1 MKDNYFTNQNL
12 SNNID
17 NSKYVFNQDSKSLN
31 QTNNSSKDGSKNLEK
46 SEESLGIE
54 EVPYM
59 NEEVDYLQKF
69 RMENAI
75 NNPFK
80 FKNHSNSLNSKSIP
94 NIFNFNNSLGGNNNL
109 GKANLSKIPP
119 PISRRT
125 HGFIQGTKNNKNPF
139 ELGFFHKRN
148 ASGEKPQLKMQS
160 KYSSASENKYNFIHR
175 LNNNPKFG
183 MDYNI
188 IPKMNYAPV
197 DSNKIINNNNQN
209 KPVTY
214 RNNSNY
220 NTLNG
225 VYSNTNHAQI
235 PTPSSPTEKNFI
247 PGVNPIPNKKFE
259 ERENRFKTTSN
270 YSFNTI
276 SGTKLQDHIQLVK
289 INQNELNKN
298 INNNIVQNYN
308 LTGQNNN
315 QLQYFQMNNNA
326 ALNDLN
332 LNNYQNNQQRITNLN
347 NPFQINN
354 DINIANQR
362 LTVGYKNLNERDK
375 KVENFQNPF
384 YGGVINQKQMGQPPE
399 QQMNYNQPIRN
410 AQPQANPLEIAVVT
424 KLTPDKKKL
433 LMNKQN
439 NLPNNNN
446 NGINLVNN
454 NNGVNLINNNNV
466 NNLGNNQ
473 SIEDIINQINRE
485 TLNNNKGNNYFMN
498 DINNIN
504 NINMQM
510 KGIPNQNN
518 NNINN
523 INNNRIKQPNNNQ
536 RISNQIMNKAND
548 NQLINNQINNY
559 LNQGLN
565 YTNDNQYISPSATIT
580 PSQTQKLQNE
590 LTRTNNQVFNTNN
603 LNSYDNINEL
613 ININNTNNINGL
625 NDNLNLLN
633 NFDNN
638 INPFNQN
645 KNNNFNTNQIKG
657 YNPPESERLTIA
669 NEKPINDIS
678 NQPNKKSNDVKV
690 QYNDFD
696 GSGYV
701 KNYGGVSRPGKDSSG
716 NRKINQD
723 SLVCLTHINNVKDFN
738 IFGVL
743 DGHGPEGHFIS
754 HFAADF
760 IPAQLANNPEIKALT
775 DPEKIYKKFKENNCR
790 IITQAYVAA
799 DNKLKTMDFDS
810 SESGSTCCL
819 IIHIGKHIICANTG
833 DSRALVVYDES
844 NNLNSKNLNYLKA
857 VPLSIDYKPELPEE
871 TNRIMMAGGIV
882 EQMKDDFGLP
892 VGPYRVW
899 ARGQDYPGLAMSR
912 SIGDLK
918 GKTIGVIPDP
928 GILEY
933 DLNKSTKF
941 VLACSDG
948 VWEFLNNDAV
958 KDIGK
963 SFYKE
968 NDASAY
974 CHELIEQSLLEWTKN
989 DIIVDDITA
998 VVAFF

>member
-17 NSKYVFNQDSKSLN
+17 NSKFMFNQDSKSLN

-59 NEEVDYLQKF
+59 TEEVDYLQKF

-80 FKNHSNSLNSKSIP
+80 FNNHSHSLNSKSIP
-94 NIFNFNNSLGGNNNL
+94 NFYNFSNSLGGNNNL
-109 GKANLSKIPP
+109 GKANISKIPP
-119 PISRRT
+119 PISRKT
-125 HGFIQGTKNNKNPF
+125 HGFIQGTKNNKNIF
-139 ELGFFHKRN
+139 ELGFFQKRN
-148 ASGEKPQLKMQS
+148 ASGEKPPLKMQS

-175 LNNNPKFG
+175 LNINPKFG
-183 MDYNI
+183 LDYNN
-188 IPKMNYAPV
+188 IPKMNYAPIN
-197 DSNKIINNNNQN
+197 SNKIIKNNNEN
-209 KPVTY
+209 KAVTY
-214 RNNSNY
+214 RTTSNY
-220 NTLNG
+220 NTLTG
-225 VYSNTNHAQI
+225 VYPSSNHGQI
-235 PTPSSPTEKNFI
+235 PSSSSPPEKNFI

-276 SGTKLQDHIQLVK
+276 SGTKLQDNIQLVK
-289 INQNELNKN
+289 INHTEYNKN
-298 INNNIVQNYN
+298 INNDIIQNYN
-308 LTGQNNN
+308 IPGQNNN
-315 QLQYFQMNNNA
+315 QLQYFKMNNNP
-326 ALNDLN
+326 ALDGIN

-347 NPFQINN
+347 NPFPINN
-354 DINIANQR
+354 DLNLANQR
-362 LTVGYKNLNERDK
+362 LTVGYNNLNERDK
-375 KVENFQNPF
+375 KVEKYQNPF
-384 YGGVINQKQMGQPPE
+384 FGAITPQQQMGQVPK
-399 QQMNYNQPIRN
+399 QQMNYNQPITN
-410 AQPQANPLEIAVVT
+410 PPPQINPPEIAVVT

-446 NGINLVNN
+446 NGMNLVNN
-454 NNGVNLINNNNV
+454 NNA

-473 SIEDIINQINRE
+473 TIEDIINQINQE
-485 TLNNNKGNNYFMN
+485 TLNNNKGNNYLIN
-498 DINNIN
+498 DVNNTNNIN
-504 NINMQM
+504 IQM
-510 KGIPNQNN
+510 NGIPIQNN
-518 NNINN
+518 KNNMNNLNNMNNINN
-523 INNNRIKQPNNNQ
+523 INNIISQPNNNQ
-536 RISNQIMNKAND
+536 RINNQIVNKTNED
-548 NQLINNQINNY
+548 QLINNQINNY

-565 YTNDNQYISPSATIT
+565 YTNENQYISPSGDII
-580 PSQTQKLQNE
+580 PSKAQKLQNE
-590 LTRTNNQVFNTNN
+590 FTTTNNQAFNTYN
-603 LNSYDNINEL
+603 LNGYDNINDL
-613 ININNTNNINGL
+613 ININNPNDINGL
-625 NDNLNLLN
+625 NNDLNVLN
-633 NFDNN
+633 NFGNN
-638 INPFNQN
+638 INPFNQIQ
-645 KNNNFNTNQIKG
+645 NNNFNSNQIKG
-657 YNPPESERLTIA
+657 YNQPESERLTIA
-669 NEKPINDIS
+669 HEKPINDIT
-678 NQPNKKSNDVKV
+678 NQPNTKSNNVKV
-690 QYNDFD
+690 TYNDFD

-723 SLVCLTHINNVKDFN
+723 SLVCLTHINNIKDFN

-743 DGHGPEGHFIS
+743 DGHGPEGHYIS

-833 DSRALVVYDES
+833 DSRAIVVFDES
-844 NNLNSKNLNYLKA
+844 GDMNSKNLNYLKA

-871 TNRIMMAGGIV
+871 TNRIMMAGGVV
-882 EQMKDDFGLP
+882 EQMKDDFGQP

-918 GKTIGVIPDP
+918 GKTLGVIPDP

-948 VWEFLNNDAV
+948 VWEFLNNDTV
-958 KDIGK
+958 RDIGK
-963 SFYKE
+963 SFYME

>member
-17 NSKYVFNQDSKSLN
+17 NSKYVFNQDNKSLN
-31 QTNNSSKDGSKNLEK
+31 KTNNSSKDGSKNLEK

-80 FKNHSNSLNSKSIP
+80 FNSHSNSLNSKSIP
-94 NIFNFNNSLGGNNNL
+94 NLFNFSHSLGGNNNI
-109 GKANLSKIPP
+109 GKANISKIPP

-125 HGFIQGTKNNKNPF
+125 HGFIQGSKNNKIPI
-139 ELGFFHKRN
+139 ELGFFQKRN
-148 ASGEKPQLKMQS
+148 ASGEKPPLKMQS
-160 KYSSASENKYNFIHR
+160 KYSSASENKYNFIQR
-175 LNNNPKFG
+175 LNINPKFG
-183 MDYNI
+183 MDYNN

-197 DSNKIINNNNQN
+197 NSNKIIKNNNNET

-214 RNNSNY
+214 RHTSNY
-220 NTLNG
+220 NTLTG
-225 VYSNTNHAQI
+225 VYPNSNHAQI
-235 PTPSSPTEKNFI
+235 PSSSTPPDKNYI

-276 SGTKLQDHIQLVK
+276 SGTKLQDNIQLVK
-289 INQNELNKN
+289 INQNEHNNKN
-298 INNNIVQNYN
+298 INNDIVPNYN
-308 LTGQNNN
+308 ITGQNNN
-315 QLQYFQMNNNA
+315 QLQYYQMNNNP
-326 ALNDLN
+326 ALDGMN

-347 NPFQINN
+347 NPFPINN
-354 DINIANQR
+354 DINLANQR
-362 LTVGYKNLNERDK
+362 LTAGFKNLNERDK
-375 KVENFQNPF
+375 KVEKYQNPY
-384 YGGVINQKQMGQPPE
+384 YGTVTPQQMTQPPN
-399 QQMNYNQPIRN
+399 QQINFNQPIRK
-410 AQPQANPLEIAVVT
+410 APPQNKNNPPEIAVVT

-454 NNGVNLINNNNV
+454 NNANS
-466 NNLGNNQ
+466 LGNNQ
-473 SIEDIINQINRE
+473 TIEDIINQINRE
-485 TLNNNKGNNYFMN
+485 TMNNNKGNNYFIDDVN
-498 DINNIN
+498 NTNNIN
-504 NINMQM
+504 NQM
-510 KGIPNQNN
+510 KGIPIQNN
-518 NNINN
+518 KNNMNNINN
-523 INNNRIKQPNNNQ
+523 RINQPNNNQ
-536 RISNQIMNKAND
+536 MINNQIVNKPNE

-565 YTNDNQYISPSATIT
+565 YTNDNQYISPSAPII
-580 PSQTQKLQNE
+580 PSQAQKLQNE
-590 LTRTNNQVFNTNN
+590 YKTTDNQAFNTNN
-603 LNSYDNINEL
+603 LNGYDNINDL
-613 ININNTNNINGL
+613 ININNTNNINDL
-625 NDNLNLLN
+625 NDNLNVLN
-633 NFDNN
+633 NFGNN
-638 INPFNQN
+638 INPFNPIQ
-645 KNNNFNTNQIKG
+645 NNNFNTNQING
-657 YNPPESERLTIA
+657 YNQPESERLTIA
-669 NEKPINDIS
+669 NEKPINDIT
-678 NQPNKKSNDVKV
+678 NQPNQKANDVKV
-690 QYNDFD
+690 TYNDFD
-696 GSGYV
+696 GSGFV

-760 IPAQLANNPEIKALT
+760 IPAQMANNPEIKALT

-833 DSRALVVYDES
+833 DSRALVAYDES
-844 NNLNSKNLNYLKA
+844 GDMNSKNLNYLKA

-871 TNRIMMAGGIV
+871 SNRIMMAGGVV

-948 VWEFLNNDAV
+948 VWEFLNNDTV
-958 KDIGK
+958 RDIGK
-963 SFYKE
+963 NFYIQ

>member
-17 NSKYVFNQDSKSLN
+17 NSKYMFNQDSKSLN

-54 EVPYM
+54 EVPYL
-59 NEEVDYLQKF
+59 NEEIDYLQKF

-80 FKNHSNSLNSKSIP
+80 FNNHSNSLNSKSIP
-94 NIFNFNNSLGGNNNL
+94 NFYNFSNSLGGTNNL
-109 GKANLSKIPP
+109 NKANISKIPP
-119 PISRRT
+119 PISRKT
-125 HGFIQGTKNNKNPF
+125 HGFIQGTKNNKNTF
-139 ELGFFHKRN
+139 ELGFLQKRN
-148 ASGEKPQLKMQS
+148 ASGEKPPLKMQS
-160 KYSSASENKYNFIHR
+160 KYSSVSENKYNFIHR
-175 LNNNPKFG
+175 LNINPKFG

-188 IPKMNYAPV
+188 IPKMNYAPINT
-197 DSNKIINNNNQN
+197 NKIIKNNNEN
-209 KPVTY
+209 KAVTY
-214 RNNSNY
+214 RTTSNY
-220 NTLNG
+220 NTLTG
-225 VYSNTNHAQI
+225 VYPSSNHGQI
-235 PTPSSPTEKNFI
+235 PSSSTPPQKNFI

-270 YSFNTI
+270 YGFNTI
-276 SGTKLQDHIQLVK
+276 SGTKLQDNIQLVK
-289 INQNELNKN
+289 INHNEHNKN
-298 INNNIVQNYN
+298 INNDIIQNYN
-308 LTGQNNN
+308 IPGQNNN
-315 QLQYFQMNNNA
+315 QLQYFQMNNNQ
-326 ALNDLN
+326 ALGGIN

-347 NPFQINN
+347 NPFPINN
-354 DINIANQR
+354 DINLGNQR
-362 LTVGYKNLNERDK
+362 LTVEYKNLNERDK
-375 KVENFQNPF
+375 KVEKYQNPF
-384 YGGVINQKQMGQPPE
+384 YGAITPQQPISQAPKQQI
-399 QQMNYNQPIRN
+399 NYNQPIRN
-410 AQPQANPLEIAVVT
+410 APPQNNPPEIAVVT
-424 KLTPDKKKL
+424 KLTPDRKKV
-433 LMNKQN
+433 LMNNQN

-446 NGINLVNN
+446 NGMNLVNN
-454 NNGVNLINNNNV
+454 NNA

-473 SIEDIINQINRE
+473 TIEDIINQINQE
-485 TLNNNKGNNYFMN
+485 TLNNNKGNNYFIG
-498 DINNIN
+498 DVNNTN

-510 KGIPNQNN
+510 KGIPIQNN
-518 NNINN
+518 KNNINN
-523 INNNRIKQPNNNQ
+523 INNRINQPNNNQ
-536 RISNQIMNKAND
+536 ILNKTNE

-565 YTNDNQYISPSATIT
+565 YTNDNQYISPSATII
-580 PSQTQKLQNE
+580 PSQAQNLQNE
-590 LTRTNNQVFNTNN
+590 FLTTNNQAFNTNN
-603 LNSYDNINEL
+603 LNGYDNINDL
-613 ININNTNNINGL
+613 IDINNTNNINGL

-633 NFDNN
+633 NFGNN
-638 INPFNQN
+638 INSFNQIQ
-645 KNNNFNTNQIKG
+645 NNNFNLNQIKG
-657 YNPPESERLTIA
+657 FNQPGSERLTIA

-678 NQPNKKSNDVKV
+678 NQPNKKNNDVKV
-690 QYNDFD
+690 TYNDFD

-723 SLVCLTHINNVKDFN
+723 SLVCLTHINNIKDFN

-790 IITQAYVAA
+790 IITQAYIAA

-833 DSRALVVYDES
+833 DSRALVAYDES
-844 NNLNSKNLNYLKA
+844 GDMNSKNLNYLKA

-871 TNRIMMAGGIV
+871 SNRIMMAGGVV
-882 EQMKDDFGLP
+882 EQMKDDFGQP

-899 ARGQDYPGLAMSR
+899 AAGQDYPGLAMSR

-918 GKTIGVIPDP
+918 GKALGVIPDP

-948 VWEFLNNDAV
+948 VWEFLNNDTV
-958 KDIGK
+958 RDIGK
-963 SFYKE
+963 SFYIE

>member
-80 FKNHSNSLNSKSIP
+80 FNNHSNSLNSKSIP
-94 NIFNFNNSLGGNNNL
+94 NFFNFSNSLGGNNNI
-109 GKANLSKIPP
+109 GKANISKIPP
-119 PISRRT
+119 PISRKT
-125 HGFIQGTKNNKNPF
+125 HGFIQGTKNNRNAF
-139 ELGFFHKRN
+139 ELGYYQKRN
-148 ASGEKPQLKMQS
+148 ASGEKPPLKMQS

-175 LNNNPKFG
+175 LNINPKFG
-183 MDYNI
+183 LDYIQNV
-188 IPKMNYAPV
+188 NYAPV
-197 DSNKIINNNNQN
+197 NSNKIIKNNNEN
-209 KPVTY
+209 KAVTY
-214 RNNSNY
+214 RTTSNY
-220 NTLNG
+220 NTLTG
-225 VYSNTNHAQI
+225 VYPSSNHGQI
-235 PTPSSPTEKNFI
+235 PISSTSPEKNFI

-276 SGTKLQDHIQLVK
+276 SGTKLQDNIQLVK
-289 INQNELNKN
+289 INHTEHNKN
-298 INNNIVQNYN
+298 INNDIVQNYN
-308 LTGQNNN
+308 ITGQNNN
-315 QLQYFQMNNNA
+315 PLQYFQLNNNP
-326 ALNDLN
+326 ALDGIN

-347 NPFQINN
+347 NPFPINN
-354 DINIANQR
+354 DINLANQR
-362 LTVGYKNLNERDK
+362 LTAQYKNLNERDK
-375 KVENFQNPF
+375 KVEKYQNSF
-384 YGGVINQKQMGQPPE
+384 YGTITPQQPITQAPKQQIK
-399 QQMNYNQPIRN
+399 YNQPIRN
-410 AQPQANPLEIAVVT
+410 APPQNNLPEVAVVT

-446 NGINLVNN
+446 NGMNLVNN
-454 NNGVNLINNNNV
+454 NNT

-473 SIEDIINQINRE
+473 TIEDIINQINRE
-485 TLNNNKGNNYFMN
+485 ALNNNKVNNYFIG
-498 DINNIN
+498 DVNNTN

-510 KGIPNQNN
+510 KGISIQNN
-518 NNINN
+518 KNNMNNINN
-523 INNNRIKQPNNNQ
+523 RINQPNNNQ
-536 RISNQIMNKAND
+536 RINNQIMNKTNE

-565 YTNDNQYISPSATIT
+565 YTNDNQYISPSASII
-580 PSQTQKLQNE
+580 PSQAQKLQNE
-590 LTRTNNQVFNTNN
+590 FTTTNNQAFNTNN
-603 LNSYDNINEL
+603 LNGYDNISDL
-613 ININNTNNINGL
+613 ININSTNNINDL

-633 NFDNN
+633 NFGNN
-638 INPFNQN
+638 INPFNQIQ
-645 KNNNFNTNQIKG
+645 NNNLDSNQIKG
-657 YNPPESERLTIA
+657 YNQTESERLTIA

-678 NQPNKKSNDVKV
+678 SQPNIKSNDVKV
-690 QYNDFD
+690 TYNDFD

-760 IPAQLANNPEIKALT
+760 IPAQMANNPEIKALT

-833 DSRALVVYDES
+833 DSRALVAFDES
-844 NNLNSKNLNYLKA
+844 GDMNSKNLNYLKA

-871 TNRIMMAGGIV
+871 SNRIMMAGGVV
-882 EQMKDDFGLP
+882 EQMKDDFGQP

-899 ARGQDYPGLAMSR
+899 ARGKDYPGLAMSR

-918 GKTIGVIPDP
+918 GKTLGVIPDP

-948 VWEFLNNDAV
+948 VWEFLNNDTV
-958 KDIGK
+958 RDIGK
-963 SFYKE
+963 SFYME
-968 NDASAY
+968 NNASAY